1 MKRVNSLELYW
12 VIAEADGDRTK
23 SYGGWQWHSNKIIIN
38 MEKLWKATNKK
49 IKQRIMNV
57 HMFNCHMDMKRGP

>member
-1 MKRVNSLELYW
+1 MVFK
-12 VIAEADGDRTK
+12 K
-23 SYGGWQWHSNKIIIN
+23 IIN

-57 HMFNCHMDMKRGP
+57 YIFNCHMDVKRGP

>member
-1 MKRVNSLELYW
+1 MEQNHTEVGNGIQK
-12 VIAEADGDRTK
+12 
-23 SYGGWQWHSNKIIIN
+23 IIN

-57 HMFNCHMDMKRGP
+57 HIFNCHMDVKRGP